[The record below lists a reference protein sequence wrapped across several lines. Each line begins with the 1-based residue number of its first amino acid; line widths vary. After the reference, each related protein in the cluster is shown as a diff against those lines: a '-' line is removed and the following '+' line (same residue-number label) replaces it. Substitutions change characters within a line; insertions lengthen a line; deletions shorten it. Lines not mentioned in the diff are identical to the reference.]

1 MSSNRHDAEKVHAI
15 LDSVAESITVASDQD
30 VLEEARLQ
38 GLDPSSQA
46 ARVRALM
53 LQTVRSHQ
61 QRALRSARKGYEA
74 QISGSFQTAS
84 IPNTPAERRE
94 LFSFIVARQPQ
105 YAELFTAQHREFTD
119 LTDADIESYLEDLA
133 ELGVLKKIKP
143 EKGDDKA

>member
-38 GLDPSSQA
+38 GLDPSSEA

-61 QRALRSARKGYEA
+61 QRALRSAREGYEA
-74 QISGSFQTAS
+74 QIRGSFQTAS

-143 EKGDDKA
+143 ENGDDKA